1 VRAALSHR
9 ALGTA
14 ALAAALHACAPVAPA
29 PPPVAPS
36 PSVEAPPPSP
46 PSPSA
51 RQKLAGPHNEA
62 SERLERAGDLRRA
75 LDERKIAL
83 TIDPEDREAQEAAR
97 RLEAQIQRG
106 VAQRLEEGR
115 AALARG
121 AYVEARRR
129 FLAAL
134 ALDPTSAQAQEALRR
149 EAPEMEMVN
158 HTVRAGETLA
168 SIAQQYYGDSARA
181 EVIAD
186 ANHLAPG
193 ARLAA
198 GRSIKVPEIPGVPF
212 HPPVRR
218 EMAAMPP
225 LAPPSSP
232 PAPAPAS
239 PSPPPA
245 AGAAPASPSPPASA
259 VPGAEAAL
267 PPPAA
272 PPPPRPASPLASVE
286 AALERRQY
294 AAALSDVDRYL
305 AQHPGNA
312 DGVALKKQVLYRLG
326 KTQYDQKNYAGAYR
340 NLTELAKL
348 APSYEDSPALIQDSR
363 RRLIDQHYGQGIRY
377 YREEKLAE
385 AIAEWRQVLDLD
397 PQHANARRNI
407 EQSEKLLKGLA
418 ERKKKP

>member
-1 VRAALSHR
+1 
-9 ALGTA
+9 
-14 ALAAALHACAPVAPA
+14 
-29 PPPVAPS
+29 
-36 PSVEAPPPSP
+36 
-46 PSPSA
+46 
-51 RQKLAGPHNEA
+51 
-62 SERLERAGDLRRA
+62 
-75 LDERKIAL
+75 
-83 TIDPEDREAQEAAR
+83 
-97 RLEAQIQRG
+97 
-106 VAQRLEEGR
+106 
-115 AALARG
+115 
-121 AYVEARRR
+121 
-129 FLAAL
+129 
-134 ALDPTSAQAQEALRR
+134 
-149 EAPEMEMVN
+149 
-158 HTVRAGETLA
+158 
-168 SIAQQYYGDSARA
+168 
-181 EVIAD
+181 
-186 ANHLAPG
+186 
-193 ARLAA
+193 
-198 GRSIKVPEIPGVPF
+198 
-212 HPPVRR
+212 
-218 EMAAMPP
+218 
-225 LAPPSSP
+225 
-232 PAPAPAS
+232 
-239 PSPPPA
+239 
-245 AGAAPASPSPPASA
+245 